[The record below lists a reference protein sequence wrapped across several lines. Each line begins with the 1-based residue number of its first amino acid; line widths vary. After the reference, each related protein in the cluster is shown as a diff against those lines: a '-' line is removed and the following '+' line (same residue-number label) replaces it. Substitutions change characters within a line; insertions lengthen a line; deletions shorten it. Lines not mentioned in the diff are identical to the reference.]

1 MQFRQENYED
11 MRNHQKICIFINC
24 FTRQINIIS
33 MKRIVLIISLLTLT
47 VLIASGQTKQ
57 ASNSAALTK
66 GKKTIDLI
74 NGLKIEIDFNS
85 ERETLWITGN
95 TENIPLFITEYIP
108 LDNPNGTGI
117 NIGQSY
123 KLDNMFVSIEYKV
136 LEIVDNRVVRI
147 WFRVAALQLKIPEE
161 SWI

>member
-1 MQFRQENYED
+1 
-11 MRNHQKICIFINC
+11 
-24 FTRQINIIS
+24 
-33 MKRIVLIISLLTLT
+33 MKRIAIILSILTLSG
-47 VLIASGQTKQ
+47 VFAYGQTKQ

-95 TENIPLFITEYIP
+95 TDRTPLFITEYIP

-117 NIGQSY
+117 KIGQSY

-136 LEIVDNRVVRI
+136 LEIEDNRVMRI
-147 WFRVAALQLKIPEE
+147 WFRVAALQLKIPED

>member
-1 MQFRQENYED
+1 M
-11 MRNHQKICIFINC
+11 KKV
-24 FTRQINIIS
+24 II
-33 MKRIVLIISLLTLT
+33 IISLITLT
-47 VLIASGQTKQ
+47 GFFVSGQTKQ

-66 GKKTIDLI
+66 GKKTVDLI
-74 NGLKIEIDFNS
+74 NGLKVEIDFNS
-85 ERETLWITGN
+85 DKETLWITGN
-95 TENIPLFITEYIP
+95 TNKTPLFITEYIP

-117 NIGQSY
+117 KIGQSY

-136 LEIVDNRVVRI
+136 LEITDNRVTRI

>member
-1 MQFRQENYED
+1 
-11 MRNHQKICIFINC
+11 
-24 FTRQINIIS
+24 
-33 MKRIVLIISLLTLT
+33 MKKLVTIISLLTITGL
-47 VLIASGQTKQ
+47 LAFGQTKQ
-57 ASNSAALTK
+57 ASHSAALKK

-95 TENIPLFITEYIP
+95 TDRTPLFITEYIP
-108 LDNPNGTGI
+108 LDNPNSTGI
-117 NIGQSY
+117 KIGQSY

-136 LEIVDNRVVRI
+136 LEIVDNRVTRI

>member
-1 MQFRQENYED
+1 
-11 MRNHQKICIFINC
+11 
-24 FTRQINIIS
+24 
-33 MKRIVLIISLLTLT
+33 MKRIAIILAIISLAG
-47 VLIASGQTKQ
+47 VFSYGQTKQ

-95 TENIPLFITEYIP
+95 TDRTPLFITEYIP
-108 LDNPNGTGI
+108 LDNPKETGI
-117 NIGQSY
+117 KIGQSY
-123 KLDNMFVSIEYKV
+123 KLDNMFVSIEYKI
-136 LEIVDNRVVRI
+136 LEIKDNRVTRI

>member
-1 MQFRQENYED
+1 MK
-11 MRNHQKICIFINC
+11 KILI
-24 FTRQINIIS
+24 
-33 MKRIVLIISLLTLT
+33 IISLLAITGML
-47 VLIASGQTKQ
+47 ANAQTKQ

-85 ERETLWITGN
+85 DRETLWITGN
-95 TENIPLFITEYIP
+95 TEQSPLFITEYIP
-108 LDNPNGTGI
+108 LDNPDGTGI
-117 NIGQSY
+117 KIGQSY

-136 LEIVDNRVVRI
+136 LEIVDNRVTRI

>member
-1 MQFRQENYED
+1 
-11 MRNHQKICIFINC
+11 
-24 FTRQINIIS
+24 
-33 MKRIVLIISLLTLT
+33 MKRTALILAIITLT
-47 VLIASGQTKQ
+47 GVFSYGQTKQ

-74 NGLKIEIDFNS
+74 NGLKIEIDFNP

-95 TENIPLFITEYIP
+95 TERTPLFITEYIP
-108 LDNPNGTGI
+108 LDNPDGTGI
-117 NIGQSY
+117 KVGQSY
-123 KLDNMFVSIEYKV
+123 KLDNMFVSVEYKV
-136 LEIVDNRVVRI
+136 LEIKDNRVTRI

>member
-1 MQFRQENYED
+1 MK
-11 MRNHQKICIFINC
+11 KIV
-24 FTRQINIIS
+24 TIIALFA
-33 MKRIVLIISLLTLT
+33 ITVIGVL
-47 VLIASGQTKQ
+47 GQTKQ
-57 ASNSAALTK
+57 ASNSAALRK

-74 NGLKIEIDFNS
+74 NGLKVEIDFNS

-95 TENIPLFITEYIP
+95 TDKSPLFITEYIP

-117 NIGQSY
+117 KIGQSY

-136 LEIVDNRVVRI
+136 LEIVDNRVTRI

>member
-1 MQFRQENYED
+1 MK
-11 MRNHQKICIFINC
+11 KI
-24 FTRQINIIS
+24 FT
-33 MKRIVLIISLLTLT
+33 IISLLVLT
-47 VLIASGQTKQ
+47 GLLANAQTKQ

-66 GKKTIDLI
+66 GKKTVDLI

-95 TENIPLFITEYIP
+95 TDKTPLFITEYIP
-108 LDNPNGTGI
+108 LKNPKGTGI
-117 NIGQSY
+117 KIGQSY

-136 LEIVDNRVVRI
+136 LEIVDNRVTRI

>member
-1 MQFRQENYED
+1 
-11 MRNHQKICIFINC
+11 
-24 FTRQINIIS
+24 
-33 MKRIVLIISLLTLT
+33 MKRTALILALITLT
-47 VLIASGQTKQ
+47 GLFTYGQTKQ

-95 TENIPLFITEYIP
+95 TERTPLFITEYIP
-108 LDNPNGTGI
+108 LDDPKGTGI
-117 NIGQSY
+117 KIGQSY
-123 KLDNMFVSIEYKV
+123 KLDNMFVSIEYKI
-136 LEIVDNRVVRI
+136 LEIKDNRVTRI
-147 WFRVAALQLKIPEE
+147 WYRVAALQLKIPEE